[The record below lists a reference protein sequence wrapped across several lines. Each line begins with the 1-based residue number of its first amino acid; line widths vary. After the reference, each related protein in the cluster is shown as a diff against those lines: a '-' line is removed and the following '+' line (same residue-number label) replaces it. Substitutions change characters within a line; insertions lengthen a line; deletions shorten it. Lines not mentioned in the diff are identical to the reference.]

1 MDKREKDRL
10 AVKTAVANIDKKKAD
25 NPFTLTGKG
34 GSGSVPLTMTLSLTD
49 NALTDRVVA
58 PRQVQLVLNYL
69 HELGGTA
76 TLKQLNDFS
85 ETSEAN
91 FWGRG
96 DEIYNQ
102 TVSKIT
108 GHYLSRLTGAT
119 EWERKNLKGKA
130 EIIKIVR

>member
-1 MDKREKDRL
+1 MKNNNE
-10 AVKTAVANIDKKKAD
+10 VKANTKSA
-25 NPFTLTGKG
+25 NPFQPTTNGVGANLNMRVTFGADA
-34 GSGSVPLTMTLSLTD
+34 SSEWD
-49 NALTDRVVA
+49 NC
-58 PRQVQLVLNYL
+58 PRQVQLLLNYI

-108 GHYLSRLTGAT
+108 GHYLSRLTGAD

>member
-1 MDKREKDRL
+1 MKNNNE
-10 AVKTAVANIDKKKAD
+10 VKANTKSA
-25 NPFTLTGKG
+25 NPFKPTTSG
-34 GSGSVPLTMTLSLTD
+34 GGANLNMKVTIGADAGAEYSNT
-49 NALTDRVVA
+49 
-58 PRQVQLVLNYL
+58 PRQCQVLLNYL
-69 HELGGTA
+69 YELGGTA
-76 TLKQLNDFS
+76 TLKQLNEFS
-85 ETSEAN
+85 ETSGAE

-108 GHYLSRLTGAT
+108 GHYLSRLTGAD